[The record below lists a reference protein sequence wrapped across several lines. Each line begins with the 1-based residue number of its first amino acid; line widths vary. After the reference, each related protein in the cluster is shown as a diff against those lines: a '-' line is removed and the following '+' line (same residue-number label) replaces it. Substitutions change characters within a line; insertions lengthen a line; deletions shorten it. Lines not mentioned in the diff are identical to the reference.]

1 MKTFQLVN
9 VSNDSVVAETLA
21 TTKKEAKEFW
31 SDYISFYSVDFK
43 IVEVGVSVN
52 NRTIYYKDLVLNTAK
67 ELKTISETMIKAL
80 LSKDF
85 SNDNQTFFMLERG
98 LVNKERTMLSDKG
111 KELVR
116 VWCK

>member
-9 VSNDSVVAETLA
+9 ANNNSVVATTLA
-21 TTKKEAKEFW
+21 TTKREAKEFW
-31 SDYISFYSVDFK
+31 SDYISFYNVSFK

-67 ELKTISETMIKAL
+67 ELKTISETMLKAL
-80 LSKDF
+80 LTKDF

-98 LVNKERTMLSDKG
+98 LVTNERTMLSDKG
-111 KELVR
+111 KELVS
-116 VWCK
+116 VW

>member
-9 VSNDSVVAETLA
+9 INNNSVVAETLA

-31 SDYISFYSVDFK
+31 SDCINFYNVTFK
-43 IVEVGVSVN
+43 VVEVGVSVN

-67 ELKTISETMIKAL
+67 KLKTISETMLKAL

-98 LVNKERTMLSDKG
+98 LLNNERTMLSDKG
-111 KELVR
+111 KELVL

>member
-9 VSNDSVVAETLA
+9 SKNNSVVATTLA
-21 TTKKEAKEFW
+21 TTKKEAKDFW

-43 IVEVGVSVN
+43 VVEVGVSVN
-52 NRTIYYKDLVLNTAK
+52 NRTIFYKDLVLNTAK
-67 ELKTISETMIKAL
+67 ELKTISETMLKAL

-98 LVNKERTMLSDKG
+98 LVNNERTMLSDKG
-111 KELVR
+111 KELVIA
-116 VWCK
+116 WGK